1 MHSDG
6 PRAAIFSA
14 VDVETYLAHWCALNR
29 SKLQS
34 RRTIRTSGRSGR
46 SSRDNILRVR
56 TRNILSLVPA
66 MTDRRIKILIAAV
79 IDGGIGGGAA
89 LFAAPYVVE
98 VVVPAMTD
106 RRLRKVLIAAGGIG
120 GGAALFAAAP
130 YIVLPALGFGA
141 KGVVAGTAAALW
153 QSYIGNVV
161 AGSLFAG
168 LQSAGAAGVA
178 GTTALGLMGAGAAT
192 GGAAVGIAG
201 ATRGGGGGGS
211 NVAETAGATR
221 GGGGGGSNENVA
233 ETAGATRGGGGGG
246 DGSSNENVAE
256 TAGRTGACRD
266 IVSKTGITENN
277 STSCKLN
284 LNRRLCCKL

>member
-178 GTTALGLMGAGAAT
+178 GTTALGLMGAGAA
-192 GGAAVGIAG
+192 VGIAG

-221 GGGGGGSNENVA
+221 GGG
-233 ETAGATRGGGGGG
+233 
-246 DGSSNENVAE
+246 GSSNENVAE

-284 LNRRLCCKL
+284 LNRRLRCKL